1 MIALA
6 VTAIMFLPRKL
17 LTMSEYMESVVE
29 GARSMVSAIMILVLA
44 WSLGGVCRYLLG
56 TGEFVSSFLSNVG
69 VDLTWLP
76 VIIFVV
82 AAFISFAMG
91 TSWGTI
97 ALVLPIV
104 IGVFPESSPLYLVA
118 IGATLGGA
126 VYGDHVSP
134 ISDTTILSSAGAT
147 CNHLRHVTTQL
158 AYATVVMAICV
169 VCFIVVGFTDN
180 SWIGLAVGIVLII
193 VIVPVLM
200 RVWPGTKSE
209 KKAA

>member
-1 MIALA
+1 M
-6 VTAIMFLPRKL
+6 
-17 LTMSEYMESVVE
+17 
-29 GARSMVSAIMILVLA
+29 
-44 WSLGGVCRYLLG
+44 
-56 TGEFVSSFLSNVG
+56 
-69 VDLTWLP
+69 
-76 VIIFVV
+76 
-82 AAFISFAMG
+82 
-91 TSWGTI
+91 
-97 ALVLPIV
+97 
-104 IGVFPESSPLYLVA
+104 
-118 IGATLGGA
+118 
-126 VYGDHVSP
+126 YGDHVSP